1 VVSDEV
7 PGDAGGFVAE
17 AVFGFGA
24 GSRIAGYRLEE
35 QVGRGGMAVV
45 FRARDER
52 LGRLVALKILAPA
65 LAADD
70 AFRQRFIRESRAAAA
85 VDDPHIVPVFDAG
98 EAAEASGLLFI
109 AMRYVPGGDVRN
121 VMRHEGP
128 LPPARVASI
137 ISQVASALDAAHRA
151 GLVHR
156 DVKPGNMLV
165 DSQPGRPDHVYLAD
179 FGLSKGTLSTS
190 VGLTGAG
197 QFLGTVDYISP
208 EQIEGKPVDGRADEY
223 ALACAAFEMLT
234 GAPPFRREE
243 AMAVM
248 YAQLSEPP
256 PLVTSLRPDLPPEA
270 NQVLARAMAKAP
282 ADRYASCREF
292 ADALRVAF
300 GLTAYDSGP
309 GAIPAAHP
317 PTQVGGPVAGAAI
330 AAAAAGPPAGGM
342 PTTAVDLPASLA
354 TATGLGPADPGDGT
368 GIGDGTGAGDD
379 DGTAPARRRRLSP
392 LALTGIGALAVAGI
406 AAAALATLPSHGPTS
421 FSKQTVTPTPA
432 AARPTTLTPSKA
444 PTATA
449 TPTVVAPVVATPATV
464 PSVTA
469 KPTTSSSP
477 TATPTTSSSPTA
489 TPTTSSSPT
498 ATASATAPATTGT
511 SGG

>member
-1 VVSDEV
+1 
-7 PGDAGGFVAE
+7 
-17 AVFGFGA
+17 
-24 GSRIAGYRLEE
+24 
-35 QVGRGGMAVV
+35 MAVV
-45 FRARDER
+45 FRAQDER

-65 LAADD
+65 LAADE

-128 LPPARVASI
+128 LAPARAASI

-256 PLVTSLRPDLPPEA
+256 PLVTSFRPDLPPEA

-292 ADALRVAF
+292 ADALRMAF
-300 GLTAYDSGP
+300 GLVAYDSGS
-309 GAIPAAHP
+309 GAIPAVAHS
-317 PTQVGGPVAGAAI
+317 PTQISGPLAGAAI
-330 AAAAAGPPAGGM
+330 AAAAAAPGGGT
-342 PTTAVDLPASLA
+342 PTTAVDFPASLA
-354 TATGLGPADPGDGT
+354 TATSLEHPGPGDGD
-368 GIGDGTGAGDD
+368 GDGTGAGDG
-379 DGTAPARRRRLSP
+379 DGTGPARRRHRLSP

-406 AAAALATLPSHGPTS
+406 AAAALATLPSHGATS
-421 FSKQTVTPTPA
+421 FSKHTSSPTPA
-432 AARPTTLTPSKA
+432 ATRPTVVPSKA

-449 TPTVVAPVVATPATV
+449 TATVVAPVVATPVTV

-469 KPTTSSSP
+469 KPTATSSP
-477 TATPTTSSSPTA
+477 TPTPTTSSSPT
-489 TPTTSSSPT
+489 PTASASSSPT

>member
-1 VVSDEV
+1 VVSDEA
-7 PGDAGGFVAE
+7 PGDTGEVVAE
-17 AVFGFGA
+17 VVFGFGA

-128 LPPARVASI
+128 LAPARAAAI

-190 VGLTGAG
+190 VGLTAAG

-234 GAPPFRREE
+234 GVPPFRRDE

-256 PLVTSLRPDLPPEA
+256 PLLTSFRPDLPPEA
-270 NQVLARAMAKAP
+270 DQVLARALAKAP
-282 ADRYASCREF
+282 ADRYASCRDF

-300 GLTAYDSGP
+300 GLAAYDSGS
-309 GAIPAAHP
+309 GTITAAAHP
-317 PTQVGGPVAGAAI
+317 ATQISGPLAGAAI
-330 AAAAAGPPAGGM
+330 AAADAAPGAGGM
-342 PTTAVDLPASLA
+342 PTTAVDFPASPA
-354 TATGLGPADPGDGT
+354 TATSLGHPGPGDGA
-368 GIGDGTGAGDD
+368 GIGGGPGDG
-379 DGTAPARRRRLSP
+379 DGPAPARRRHRLSP

-421 FSKQTVTPTPA
+421 FSKHTSSPTPA
-432 AARPTTLTPSKA
+432 AARPTVAPSTA

-449 TPTVVAPVVATPATV
+449 TATVVAPVVATPATV
-464 PSVTA
+464 PSVTS
-469 KPTTSSSP
+469 KPTPTSSP
-477 TATPTTSSSPTA
+477 TPTPTPTSSPTP
-489 TPTTSSSPT
+489 TPTPSGSPT
-498 ATASATAPATTGT
+498 STTSASPAPTTGT